1 MNRTVAEGAYQHAAR
16 LLGVDVARQGD
27 DRTVI
32 FFRQGL
38 FTRPAIKLR
47 EPNGYQVAGR
57 VALEIDNWD
66 ADATFVDETGGYGAG
81 VVDALR
87 SMNRRPVGV
96 QFAGSPTDLGFVNK
110 RAEMWWKMAEWVK
123 GGGSLPDD
131 PELVA
136 ELTTPTYFFKGDK
149 IQIEDKDQIKERLGR
164 SPDIADA
171 LALTFAHAVAARS
184 IRKGGESRYGRRAPK
199 RSAWA
204 A

>member
-1 MNRTVAEGAYQHAAR
+1 
-16 LLGVDVARQGD
+16 
-27 DRTVI
+27 
-32 FFRQGL
+32 
-38 FTRPAIKLR
+38 
-47 EPNGYQVAGR
+47 
-57 VALEIDNWD
+57 
-66 ADATFVDETGGYGAG
+66 